1 MGQQLQTWKSPWN
14 SSGGQ
19 RLWLSMLIDAFEDVS
34 RPEVRAVPCD
44 SHVLAALRAQLMRP
58 ASVGLPYASP
68 YSLRN

>member
-1 MGQQLQTWKSPWN
+1 MGQQLQIWR
-14 SSGGQ
+14 SGSVQ
-19 RLWLSMLIDAFEDVS
+19 RAWLSRLIDTMEEIS
-34 RPEVRAVPCD
+34 RPELRAVPCD